1 MYFSEIEM
9 RIKST
14 YLALLAVLLSPMA
27 ANADPLYV
35 ATWETNSE
43 IFLVESATGIAS
55 SIGFA
60 GTRISGLDFDGGVLS
75 GWGHDGSLYSIDA
88 ATGAATLI
96 GASGFS
102 GVEGAA
108 AFGPDGSL
116 YAADS
121 SAAAN
126 SLIRLDTA
134 TGAGT
139 LVGAFGV
146 FGQDISGLAFI
157 DEMLFGV
164 DGLLNNLVT
173 IDVTSGLATTVG
185 SLGISVGGSGGSV
198 GGLTYSGSQL
208 LFLDQDGVFS
218 VNSGTGAATIL
229 AGFSSN
235 LAGRAI
241 GGVASFTAVPEPGTL
256 ALLGIGLAGLGLMRR
271 RRKV

>member
-1 MYFSEIEM
+1 M
-9 RIKST
+9 RQLK
-14 YLALLAVLLSPMA
+14 LLLVATLITTPFA
-27 ANADPLYV
+27 ANAIPLYV
-35 ATWETNSE
+35 ATWEANSE
-43 IFLVESATGIAS
+43 IFLVESTTGVAS

-60 GTRISGLDFDGGVLS
+60 GTQISGLDFDGGVLS
-75 GWGHDGSLYSIDA
+75 GWGQDGSLYSIDA
-88 ATGAATLI
+88 STGAASLI
-96 GASGFS
+96 GASGFL

-126 SLIRLDTA
+126 ALIRLDTA
-134 TGAGT
+134 TGDGT

-173 IDVTSGLATTVG
+173 IDVTSGLASTVG
-185 SLGISVGGSGGSV
+185 SLGIAVGGSGGSV

-208 LFLDQDGVFS
+208 LFLDQDGIFS
-218 VNSGTGAATIL
+218 VNSGTGLATSL
-229 AGFSSN
+229 ASFDGN

-241 GGVASFTAVPEPGTL
+241 GGVASFTAVPEPTTL
-256 ALLGIGLAGLGLMRR
+256 ALLGIGLLGMGAA
-271 RRKV
+271 RRKKA